1 MLEKSKK
8 LKFFKAVGRWS
19 KNRIFYQGYF
29 GGKLSQKRP
38 FFDILDRR
46 ECSLDQISEV
56 LKKSKKSKF
65 FKEVSAWFLSKNRIF
80 YQGCLFR
87 N

>member
-8 LKFFKAVGRWS
+8 LKFFKAVGRW
-19 KNRIFYQGYF
+19 FCQGYF

-56 LKKSKKSKF
+56 LKKFCQKIAYFIKGVYF
-65 FKEVSAWFLSKNRIF
+65 AIRPEKNVF
-80 YQGCLFR
+80 
-87 N
+87 